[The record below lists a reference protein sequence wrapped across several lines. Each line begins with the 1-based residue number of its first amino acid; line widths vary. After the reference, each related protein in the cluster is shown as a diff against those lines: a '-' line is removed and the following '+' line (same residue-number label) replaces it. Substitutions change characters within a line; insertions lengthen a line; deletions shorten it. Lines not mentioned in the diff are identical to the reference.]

1 MARSFHGV
9 DVSGATSGGPD
20 RASARRRDWVQ
31 AQLPSAGSAE
41 LKDSLGSWEI
51 PWPKGRDRT
60 FHKHS

>member
-31 AQLPSAGSAE
+31 ASTATIHRQRRAEGQSWQLGNTMA
-41 LKDSLGSWEI
+41 KR
-51 PWPKGRDRT
+51 KG
-60 FHKHS
+60 